1 MKLFNNQFFNLAILR
16 KSKIF
21 LFLTILFSSIIIST
35 ETAHASKEEEKCSS
49 VNMPNMVSNGT
60 LINGNDG
67 CTITPLTFKVIAH
80 ELGICTEGNNPFSTT
95 KLDTSG
101 CFTLWSSDNGEEYNL
116 VDANG
121 NPEIFALD
129 ETTVN
134 EPPLGTYKYAYI
146 IIDDTIKIKA
156 ELKLDGET
164 WKTSADTAHIERRRT
179 STDEGPHASIGKV
192 STTVA
197 DEVPTRL
204 GVFASG
210 CYVEDFVVDGTTK
223 ISGIILQSNKT
234 DIATVAYSANNFDPA
249 GYDPTNDRNENRAY
263 CSGSKY
269 IGGVQTLTT
278 PITVTENTTSATL
291 VFDTTETGVWVGSY
305 NYPSVESDAG
315 PGADFTSNPK
325 VSHRPYF
332 DIGPFI
338 LRFTV
343 N

>member
-60 LINGNDG
+60 LINGDDG

-164 WKTSADTAHIERRRT
+164 WKTSADTAHIERRIT
-179 STDEGPHASIGKV
+179 DTDEGPHASIGKV

-204 GVFASG
+204 GYFSSG
-210 CYVEDFVVDGTTK
+210 CYVEDFIVDGTTK
-223 ISGIILQSNKT
+223 ISGIILQSNKK
-234 DIATVAYSANNFDPA
+234 DIATISSSYNNFD
-249 GYDPTNDRNENRAY
+249 DPSTFTHSTTNRPY

-305 NYPSVESDAG
+305 NYD
-315 PGADFTSNPK
+315 
-325 VSHRPYF
+325 
-332 DIGPFI
+332 
-338 LRFTV
+338 
-343 N
+343 

>member
-21 LFLTILFSSIIIST
+21 LFLTILFSSIIISS
-35 ETAHASKEEEKCSS
+35 EPAHASKEEKKCSS
-49 VNMPNMVSNGT
+49 LTMPNMVSNGT
-60 LINGNDG
+60 LINGDDG

-95 KLDTSG
+95 GLDTSG

-164 WKTSADTAHIERRRT
+164 WKTSADTAHIERRIT
-179 STDEGPHASIGKV
+179 DTDEGPHASIGKV

-204 GVFASG
+204 GYFSQG
-210 CYVEDFVVDGTTK
+210 CYVEDFIVDGTTK
-223 ISGIILQSNKT
+223 ISGIILQSNKK
-234 DIATVAYSANNFDPA
+234 DIATISSSYNNFD
-249 GYDPTNDRNENRAY
+249 DPSTFTHDVTTRPY

-305 NYPSVESDAG
+305 NYDSVESDAG
-315 PGADFTSNPK
+315 PGADFTSDPK
-325 VSHRPYF
+325 ISYRPYF

>member
-35 ETAHASKEEEKCSS
+35 ETAHASKEEKKCSS
-49 VNMPNMVSNGT
+49 VTMPNMVSNGT
-60 LINGNDG
+60 LINGDDG

-164 WKTSADTAHIERRRT
+164 WKTSADTAHIERRIT
-179 STDEGPHASIGKV
+179 DTDEGPHASIGKV

-204 GVFASG
+204 GYFSSG
-210 CYVEDFVVDGTTK
+210 CYVEDFIVDGTTK

-234 DIATVAYSANNFDPA
+234 DVATLSSSYNNFD
-249 GYDPTNDRNENRAY
+249 DPSTFTHTVTNRPY

-305 NYPSVESDAG
+305 NYD
-315 PGADFTSNPK
+315 
-325 VSHRPYF
+325 
-332 DIGPFI
+332 
-338 LRFTV
+338 
-343 N
+343 

>member
-21 LFLTILFSSIIIST
+21 LFLTILFSSIIISS
-35 ETAHASKEEEKCSS
+35 EPAHASKEEDKCST

-60 LINGNDG
+60 LINGDDG

-95 KLDTSG
+95 GLDTSG

-164 WKTSADTAHIERRRT
+164 WKTSADTAHIERRIT
-179 STDEGPHASIGKV
+179 DTDEGPHASIGKV

-204 GVFASG
+204 GYFSSG
-210 CYVEDFVVDGTTK
+210 CYVEDFIVDGTTK

-234 DIATVAYSANNFDPA
+234 DIATVAFSANNFDPA
-249 GYDPTNDRNENRAY
+249 GYDPSNNVNRAY

>member
-21 LFLTILFSSIIIST
+21 LFLTILFSSIIISS
-35 ETAHASKEEEKCSS
+35 EPAHASKEEKKCSS
-49 VNMPNMVSNGT
+49 LTMPNMVSNGS
-60 LINGNDG
+60 LINNDDG

-95 KLDTSG
+95 GLDTSG

-164 WKTSADTAHIERRRT
+164 WKTSADTAHIERRIT
-179 STDEGPHASIGKV
+179 DTDEGPHASIGKV

-204 GVFASG
+204 GYFSSG
-210 CYVEDFVVDGTTK
+210 CYVEDFIVDGTTK

-234 DIATVAYSANNFDPA
+234 DVATISSSRNNFDSSSFT
-249 GYDPTNDRNENRAY
+249 PTTLTRPY

-305 NYPSVESDAG
+305 NYDSVESDAG

>member
-21 LFLTILFSSIIIST
+21 LFLTILFSSIIISS
-35 ETAHASKEEEKCSS
+35 EPAHASKEEDKCST

-60 LINGNDG
+60 LINGDDG

-95 KLDTSG
+95 GLDTSG

-156 ELKLDGET
+156 ELKLDDET
-164 WKTSADTAHIERRRT
+164 WKTSADTAHIERRIT
-179 STDEGPHASIGKV
+179 DTDEGPHASIGKV

-204 GVFASG
+204 GYFSQG
-210 CYVEDFVVDGTTK
+210 CYVEDFIVDGTTK
-223 ISGIILQSNKT
+223 ISGIILKSNKT
-234 DIATVAYSANNFDPA
+234 DVATLSSSYNNFD
-249 GYDPTNDRNENRAY
+249 DPSTFTHTVTNRTY
-263 CSGSKY
+263 CAGSKY

-305 NYPSVESDAG
+305 NYDSVESDAG
-315 PGADFTSNPK
+315 PGADFTSDPK

>member
-21 LFLTILFSSIIIST
+21 LFLTILFSSIIISS
-35 ETAHASKEEEKCSS
+35 EPAHASKEEKKCSS
-49 VNMPNMVSNGT
+49 ITMPNMVSNGT
-60 LINGNDG
+60 LINGEDG

-95 KLDTSG
+95 GLDTSG

-164 WKTSADTAHIERRRT
+164 WKTSADTAHIERRIT
-179 STDEGPHASIGKV
+179 DTDEGPHASIGKV

-204 GVFASG
+204 GYFSSG
-210 CYVEDFVVDGTTK
+210 CYVEDFIVDGTTK

-234 DIATVAYSANNFDPA
+234 DIATVAFSANNFDPA
-249 GYDPTNDRNENRAY
+249 GYDPSNNENRAY

-305 NYPSVESDAG
+305 NYGSVESDAG